1 MVSGARSV
9 GILQGMDLLR
19 RSSCVASAALLL
31 LCAAPA
37 RSQDSASTRT
47 GRAAVERCVEA
58 MGGRARLREVRSAA
72 IEIQAK
78 ASIKERHTL
87 LLPSRAL
94 HYASRREGGAGF
106 DVVVKGDKGF
116 LCDRDPEGKTSYV
129 EDLTEADLLEGAYE
143 RDVLFMPLLLEQLLA
158 DPRTRYDSRGPNSVG
173 DVVVRVLAHPANGA
187 VGEPFVIRLRFDKT
201 SHLLVQSMGLVPCGA
216 DEGKKRF
223 FSYGDYRAVGE
234 LKLPSSYS
242 DERGKGTKPRAYRVT
257 WSLNPKLSPTFMIS

>member
-1 MVSGARSV
+1 MRLSTSLVC
-9 GILQGMDLLR
+9 
-19 RSSCVASAALLL
+19 CVALGVANSSSA
-31 LCAAPA
+31 
-37 RSQDSASTRT
+37 QDTSRE
-47 GRAAVERCVEA
+47 GRAAVERCLEA
-58 MGGRARLREVRSAA
+58 MGGRARLREVRAAA

-106 DVVVKGDKGF
+106 DVVVKGEQGF

-158 DPRTRYDSRGPNSVG
+158 NPQTRYDSRGPNSVG
-173 DVVVRVLAHPANGA
+173 DLVVRVLVHPPQGA
-187 VGEPFVIRLRFDKT
+187 TGKPFVVRLRFDKS

-216 DEGKKRF
+216 DEDKKRF
-223 FSYGDYRAVGE
+223 FSYGDYRAVNGV
-234 LKLPSSYS
+234 KLPTSYS
-242 DERGKGTKPRAYRVT
+242 DERGKGTKPRTYRVK
-257 WSLNPKLSPTFMIS
+257 WALNPKLPQTLFTRPRAGG